1 MEESVLSSVVL
12 PLSLFIIMLGM
23 GLSLV
28 MDDFRRVVRMPRAA
42 MVGFFNQLVLLP
54 VLGFG
59 LCLAFDLKPEYAV
72 GLMILAACPGGVT
85 SNLITHVSKGDL
97 ALSISL
103 TAVASVITVFTI
115 PIVTSFS
122 IGYFMNSDV
131 LVELPIGVTM
141 GKIFGI
147 TVLPVVIGMVI
158 RRLAPEFAKSMDR
171 PMRIAS
177 TVIFTAVVLGL
188 VVSQR
193 EILGSSF
200 AAVGLVTLTLNVV
213 TMGIGFFSARALRLE
228 LPQAL
233 AITIESGIQNG
244 TLAITVAVSILHNSA
259 MGIPPAVY
267 SLLMFVTGAVIMMT
281 FGRRKEAPRPT

>member
-1 MEESVLSSVVL
+1 
-12 PLSLFIIMLGM
+12 MLGM